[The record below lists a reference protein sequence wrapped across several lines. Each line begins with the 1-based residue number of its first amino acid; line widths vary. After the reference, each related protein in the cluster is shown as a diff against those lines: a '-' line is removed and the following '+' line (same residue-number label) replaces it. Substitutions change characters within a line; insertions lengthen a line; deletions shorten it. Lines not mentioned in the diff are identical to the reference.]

1 LSQNK
6 QLAKLRN
13 RLQGKVSIVGIGN
26 PLRGD
31 DAAGPELIKELR
43 NSLPCLLLLDVG
55 EVPENYLEKIVKE
68 KPDTMVLVDAVDLG
82 APPGTIRIIEK
93 GDIRDE
99 SLSTHNVSLRL
110 VVNYLQR
117 ETSADVFLLG
127 IQPET
132 TEFGRG
138 ISEPVKDSLE
148 NIVEA
153 LEAGFSKGSRRL

>member
-43 NSLPCLLLLDVG
+43 NSLRCLLLLDVG

-68 KPDTMVLVDAVDLG
+68 KPNTIVLVDAVDLG
-82 APPGTIRIIEK
+82 APPGTIRIIEE

-110 VVNYLQR
+110 VAKYLQR

-127 IQPET
+127 IQPKT
-132 TEFGRG
+132 IQFGKE
-138 ISEPVKDSLE
+138 ISEPVRGGLE
-148 NIVEA
+148 KIIRI
-153 LEAGFSKGSRRL
+153 LERI